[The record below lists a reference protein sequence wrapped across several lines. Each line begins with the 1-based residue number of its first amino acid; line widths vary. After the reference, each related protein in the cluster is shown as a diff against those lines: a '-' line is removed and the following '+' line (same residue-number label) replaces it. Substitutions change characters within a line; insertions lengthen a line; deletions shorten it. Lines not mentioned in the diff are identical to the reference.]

1 MQNCTS
7 QMSSIVFGGHSP
19 IAIAITKELSAL
31 NTVHHI
37 TRNPDVE
44 LSKQLNNLDKIV
56 LHQLPFDYDNR
67 LDLSLTIKLVLDL
80 NPKTIVFASRYRNQ
94 VFDVMDAFRFE
105 IMLPIEI
112 LTQVSSNLSQS
123 DLKSV
128 VFLTSPAGSKVVR
141 NQEIYYHT
149 NKAALEQIVR
159 YFSLHMGGV
168 RVNGVSPGSFVM
180 KPRSEEFYKSNPE
193 LMNKIKEFIPTSDF
207 VHVHDISK
215 LVKFLTSDESKQ
227 INGQIIGIDG
237 GYRNWEESS
246 YLLQ

>member
-1 MQNCTS
+1 MRNCTS

-19 IAIAITKELSAL
+19 IAIAITNELSAV

-56 LHQLPFDYDNR
+56 LHQLPFDHDNR
-67 LDLSLTIKLVLDL
+67 LDLSQSIKLVLDL

-105 IMLPIEI
+105 LMLPIEI
-112 LTQVSSNLSQS
+112 LTQVNSNLAQS

-159 YFSLHMGGV
+159 YYSLHMGGV

-180 KPRSEEFYKSNPE
+180 KSRSEEFYKSNPE
-193 LMNKIKEFIPTSDF
+193 LTNKIKEFIPTRDF
-207 VHVHDISK
+207 VHVHDISR